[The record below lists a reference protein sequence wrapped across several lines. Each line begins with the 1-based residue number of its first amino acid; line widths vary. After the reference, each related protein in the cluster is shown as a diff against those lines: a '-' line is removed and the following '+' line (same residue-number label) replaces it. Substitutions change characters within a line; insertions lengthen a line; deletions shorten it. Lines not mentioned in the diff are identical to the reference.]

1 MIKNIYTAIQE
12 CDDVVQLF
20 QKSALTEGATLI
32 EKVFK
37 DKSEQLKYAM
47 YVCDVYDI
55 NSSILGKHKTRTDE
69 KKAATQKNGI
79 EITGE
84 WVRIVNNTKKE
95 SNDYITWYFRQT
107 KDIYFEAVI
116 TAEEL
121 IEYLLEVSRERIDK
135 DRDGI
140 QMGDDKF
147 LKAMEL
153 KSRCFQNAVMH
164 IEELKKLKD
173 ELQKKYEVA
182 DENIKK
188 EMSYN
193 KIVKNSGTGEQ
204 IATMAREIKSELP
217 THARGDG

>member
-12 CDDVVQLF
+12 CDDVMKLF
-20 QKSALTEGATLI
+20 QESVLTEGAMRI

-37 DKSEQLKYAM
+37 DKSEQLKYAK

-55 NSSILGKHKTRTDE
+55 NSSILGKYKTRTDE
-69 KKAATQKNGI
+69 KKAAAQKN
-79 EITGE
+79 EITITND
-84 WVRIVNNTKKE
+84 WVRIINNTARE
-95 SNDYITWYFRQT
+95 SNDYIAWYFRQT

-135 DRDGI
+135 EKDGI
-140 QMGDDKF
+140 HMGDDKY

-153 KSRCFQNAVMH
+153 KSKCFQNAVLH
-164 IEELKKLKD
+164 IEELKKLRD

-182 DENIKK
+182 DENIRK
-188 EMSYN
+188 EISYN
-193 KIVKNSGTGEQ
+193 KVVKNSGTGEQ
-204 IATMAREIKSELP
+204 IATMAREIKNK
-217 THARGDG
+217 

>member
-84 WVRIVNNTKKE
+84 WVRIVKNTQKGTRAFYVNINKE
-95 SNDYITWYFRQT
+95 YTN
-107 KDIYFEAVI
+107 
-116 TAEEL
+116 
-121 IEYLLEVSRERIDK
+121 
-135 DRDGI
+135 
-140 QMGDDKF
+140 
-147 LKAMEL
+147 
-153 KSRCFQNAVMH
+153 
-164 IEELKKLKD
+164 
-173 ELQKKYEVA
+173 
-182 DENIKK
+182 
-188 EMSYN
+188 
-193 KIVKNSGTGEQ
+193 
-204 IATMAREIKSELP
+204 
-217 THARGDG
+217 